1 LANFSV
7 VKQLKY
13 SRPIDLFVGAENLSE
28 SEFETWNSNSHLC
41 VRLPAVVAHFPL
53 LKDFSVGLHLV
64 ILAKDLPRSHH
75 PFVAVKLHSELEALL
90 HRLDPGSFEKFL
102 MRTKKLTLAK

>member
-1 LANFSV
+1 
-7 VKQLKY
+7 LKY

-102 MRTKKLTLAK
+102 ITTKKLTLSKLWL